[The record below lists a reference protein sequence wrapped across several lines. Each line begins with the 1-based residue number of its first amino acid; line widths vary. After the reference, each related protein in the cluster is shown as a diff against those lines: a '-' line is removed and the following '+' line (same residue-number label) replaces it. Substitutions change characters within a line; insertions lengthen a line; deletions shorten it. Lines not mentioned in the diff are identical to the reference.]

1 MSAKGRL
8 LFSSMTTLDQNIAA
22 KPRNSVISIAIKDK
36 QALYMSYMPFVK
48 NGGLFVPTK
57 KDYNLGDEMFL
68 LVTIMDEPEPTQI
81 SGKVVWISP
90 EGALG
95 NRPRGVG
102 IQFMGDDAHHTVRL
116 IESKLGA
123 SVSLTRSTHTM

>member
-1 MSAKGRL
+1 
-8 LFSSMTTLDQNIAA
+8 MTDQTKNGAPEKA
-22 KPRNSVISIAIKDK
+22 RNSVISIAIKDK

-57 KDYNLGDEMFL
+57 KDYDLGDEMFL
-68 LVTIMDEPEPTQI
+68 LVKIMDEIEPVHI
-81 SGKVVWISP
+81 SGKVIWISP
-90 EGALG
+90 PGALG

-102 IQFMGDDAHHTVRL
+102 VQFVGDDARTTVNL

-123 SVSLTRSTHTM
+123 SVSLTRATHTM

>member
-1 MSAKGRL
+1 LAGNQYQMNDMDIKERERS
-8 LFSSMTTLDQNIAA
+8 
-22 KPRNSVISIAIKDK
+22 SVISITIRDK

-48 NGGLFVPTK
+48 NGGLFVPTN
-57 KDYNLGDEMFL
+57 KDYNLGDELFL
-68 LVTIMDEPEPTQI
+68 LVKIMDEEKPMQI

-95 NRPRGVG
+95 NKPRGIG
-102 IQFMGDDAHHTVRL
+102 LQFLGDTAKKTSNL

-123 SVSLTRSTHTM
+123 SVSLTRATHTM